1 MSFDPID
8 NSKNI
13 PGAKPADMPSDLPEF
28 TLADIDFAAIEKKAS
43 IFVKDTKFVPV
54 DEQVKLVSVE
64 KNGIIYEDEGKM
76 QLANSQ
82 TELAENK
89 LDEDFN
95 ITGFFSGFFGKKSM
109 FNKKNDNLVQLV

>member
-13 PGAKPADMPSDLPEF
+13 PGAKPADMSTDLPEF
-28 TLADIDFAAIEKKAS
+28 ALADIDFAAIEIKAS

-82 TELAENK
+82 TELAETK

-95 ITGFFSGFFGKKSM
+95 ITGFFGGFFGKKSM
-109 FNKKNDNLVQLV
+109 FNKKNDNLV

>member
-13 PGAKPADMPSDLPEF
+13 PGAKPADMPADLPEF
-28 TLADIDFAAIEKKAS
+28 TLADIDFEAIERKAS

-64 KNGIIYEDEGKM
+64 KTVLFMKTKEKCSLLTARQSLLKLNLMMILMFPDSSVDF
-76 QLANSQ
+76 LAKRVCL
-82 TELAENK
+82 TKRMTTL
-89 LDEDFN
+89 
-95 ITGFFSGFFGKKSM
+95 FS
-109 FNKKNDNLVQLV
+109 